1 MLLRTIYCDKNS
13 TFDKSLDEVG
23 SVTIHEQNL
32 QFLEIEMFKVA
43 KNSAPTIFY
52 EIFKKNEQNICYFR
66 NTTEFKILLV
76 KMVYNGLESLFCLGC
91 KVWNMMSVEYEEIE
105 FLLEFKTKI
114 KDCNQKS
121 FPC

>member
-23 SVTIHEQNL
+23 SVTMHEQSL

-52 EIFKKNEQNICYFR
+52 EIFKKNEQNICYLR
-66 NTTEFKILLV
+66 NTNRNTSCWSLKPKLKIAIKRVFLAEFV
-76 KMVYNGLESLFCLGC
+76 KSTSAVLD
-91 KVWNMMSVEYEEIE
+91 MSK
-105 FLLEFKTKI
+105 F
-114 KDCNQKS
+114 
-121 FPC
+121 